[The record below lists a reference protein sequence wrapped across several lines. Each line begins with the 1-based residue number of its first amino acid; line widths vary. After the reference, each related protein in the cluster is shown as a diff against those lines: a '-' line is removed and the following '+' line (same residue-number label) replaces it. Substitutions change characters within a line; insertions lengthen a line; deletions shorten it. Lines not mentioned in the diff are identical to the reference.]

1 VHVKVVPREEAH
13 GELIRVLSSVDAET
27 KLAIECAIFAVMRT
41 AQEWP
46 TLMGRRVPVGM
57 EHMILPGDWLS
68 SVTILVSFSPMDV
81 VPEGSSVGLSVA
93 LSMASWLTGV
103 AARAHV
109 VATGGVS
116 LMTHLYTHSRGIYVE
131 HHDTVDLISDR
142 L

>member
-1 VHVKVVPREEAH
+1 
-13 GELIRVLSSVDAET
+13 
-27 KLAIECAIFAVMRT
+27 
-41 AQEWP
+41 
-46 TLMGRRVPVGM
+46 MGRRVPVGM

-103 AARAHV
+103 AARPHV

-116 LMTHLYTHSRGIYVE
+116 LMTYLYTHSRGIYVE